1 MNVSNR
7 VAFVAGGTGG
17 LGRAV
22 CLEFL
27 QAGARVVVTYRRM
40 SEYESLVAE
49 AGGAQSRLSGAN
61 VDVTDEAA
69 VSQLVQNIVA
79 EQSRLDILVN
89 TVGGYAGG
97 RSLWETDA
105 KTYDQ
110 MMNLNF
116 KAGYV
121 LARAVI
127 PAMMRQS
134 RGWIVNV
141 ASKAAFGRS
150 PGAALYSASKAA
162 SLMLFDSLAEEVK
175 SYAININT
183 IVPSI
188 FDTLANRQ
196 AMSSADFAKWP
207 KPAEIAR
214 VVRFLCSE
222 DASVIRGAAIPVY
235 GRT

>member
-127 PAMMRQS
+127 PVMMRQS

>member
-175 SYAININT
+175 SSAININT